1 MGLSMMKNIVSE
13 QIRKKNKRNFELK
26 ELLLITVLW
35 IAAALLFVFIKIN
48 DIPERFIYQSYSL
61 KPWVSSE
68 RIYLIVFL
76 LSGLISIPMGLMH
89 LYVYPRMRNSKFEH
103 TLALRLIS
111 VIVLILFLSAVFYLF
126 FYEGNLC
133 SFNFSLV
140 VTIAVY
146 AVVVESF
153 ITVAVLL
160 KRSVGKNYFTDFF
173 KGTYMTPIEEERVF
187 LFLDMVDST
196 PLVQQLG
203 SYRFSRL
210 MQDCFADLSDVVLQY
225 DGSIY
230 QFVGDEAVIT
240 WKVKKSF
247 TASDCIDLYFT
258 YTQLLEK
265 RNEHYKMLYN
275 VQPKFRAAINSGMV
289 SIALVGDVKREAAY
303 FGDTL
308 NICSRLQKTCKERNA
323 DMIISESFFFKVK
336 HYESYDFRIIDGL
349 LLKGIPNIGRAYSLH
364 KQDFFFLN

>member
-1 MGLSMMKNIVSE
+1 MIKKNVSE
-13 QIRKKNKRNFELK
+13 QRRKKNKRNFELK
-26 ELLLITVLW
+26 ELLLIAVLW
-35 IAAALLFVFIKIN
+35 IAAALLFVFVKIN

-61 KPWVSSE
+61 QSWVSSE

-76 LSGLISIPMGLMH
+76 LSGLISIPMGLTH
-89 LYVYPRMRNSKFEH
+89 LYVYPRMRKNKFEH

-111 VIVLILFLSAVFYLF
+111 VIVLILFLSVVFYLF
-126 FYEGNLC
+126 FYEGNMS
-133 SFNFSLV
+133 SFNFSLL

-146 AVVVESF
+146 AIVVESF

-173 KGTYMTPIEEERVF
+173 KGTYMTPTEEERVF

-203 SYRFSRL
+203 PYRFSML

-258 YTQLLEK
+258 YKQLLEK
-265 RNEHYKMLYN
+265 RSEHYNIFYN
-275 VQPKFRAAINSGMV
+275 VQPKFRAAISSGMV

-308 NICSRLQKTCKERNA
+308 NICSRLQKTCKDRSAE
-323 DMIISESFFFKVK
+323 MIISESFFFKVM
-336 HYESYDFRIIDGL
+336 HYENYDFRAVDGL
-349 LLKGIPNIGRAYSLH
+349 LLKGIPSISRAYILHEHIGFSL
-364 KQDFFFLN
+364 N

>member
-1 MGLSMMKNIVSE
+1 MIKNSVSE
-13 QIRKKNKRNFELK
+13 QKRKKNKRDFELK
-26 ELLLITVLW
+26 ELLLIGVLW
-35 IAAALLFVFIKIN
+35 IAAAMLFVFIKIN
-48 DIPERFIYQSYSL
+48 DIPEHFISQSYGLQSWL
-61 KPWVSSE
+61 SSE

-76 LSGLISIPMGLMH
+76 LSGLISIPMGLTH

-103 TLALRLIS
+103 TLILRLIS
-111 VIVLILFLSAVFYLF
+111 VMLVILFLSVVFYLF
-126 FYEGNLC
+126 FYERSLY
-133 SFNFSLV
+133 SFNFSLLT
-140 VTIAVY
+140 TIAVY
-146 AVVVESF
+146 AIVVESF

-173 KGTYMTPIEEERVF
+173 KGTYMMPIEEERVF

-203 SYRFSRL
+203 SYLFSRL

-247 TASDCIDLYFT
+247 TASDCIDFYFT
-258 YTQLLEK
+258 YKQLLEK
-265 RNEHYKMLYN
+265 RSNYYNSFYN
-275 VQPKFRAAINSGMV
+275 VKPKFRAAINSGMV

-308 NICSRLQKTCKERNA
+308 NICSRLQKTCKDRNA
-323 DMIISESFFFKVK
+323 EIIISESFFSKVR
-336 HYESYDFRIIDGL
+336 HCENYDFHSLDGL
-349 LLKGIPNIGRAYSLH
+349 LLKGIPSISRAYTLNRH
-364 KQDFFFLN
+364 ICLFLN

>member
-1 MGLSMMKNIVSE
+1 MKKNVSHE
-13 QIRKKNKRNFELK
+13 RRKKNKRDFEIK

-48 DIPERFIYQSYSL
+48 DIPQHFIHQSYSL
-61 KPWVSSE
+61 QSWVSSE
-68 RIYLIVFL
+68 RLYLIVFL
-76 LSGLISIPMGLMH
+76 LSGLISIPMGLTH
-89 LYVYPRMRNSKFEH
+89 LYVYPGMRKSKFEH

-111 VIVLILFLSAVFYLF
+111 VMLVILFLSTVFYSF
-126 FYEGNLC
+126 FYEGSLH
-133 SFNFSLV
+133 SFNFSLLL
-140 VTIAVY
+140 TIAVY
-146 AVVVESF
+146 AIVVESF

-160 KRSVGKNYFTDFF
+160 KRSVGKKYFTDFF
-173 KGTYMTPIEEERVF
+173 KGTYMTPREEERVF
-187 LFLDMVDST
+187 LFLDMIDST

-230 QFVGDEAVIT
+230 QFIGDEAVIT
-240 WKVKKSF
+240 WKVKKGF
-247 TASDCIDLYFT
+247 APSDCIDLYFT
-258 YTQLLEK
+258 YMQLLAD
-265 RNEHYKMLYN
+265 RSEHYMLLYN

-308 NICSRLQKTCKERNA
+308 NICSRLQKTGKDRNA
-323 DMIISESFFFKVK
+323 DMIISESFFFKLK
-336 HYESYDFRIIDGL
+336 HYEIYDFSAADGL
-349 LLKGIPNIGRAYSLH
+349 LLKGIPNISRAYILE
-364 KQDFFFLN
+364 KRNFFF